1 MLQINT
7 RELCQ
12 LLKVD
17 CTNIDNIHCNG
28 VGTDTRENLEG
39 QLFVALSGENFN
51 GADFIDDAQR
61 TGAMAAITNKPI
73 DSDIPILVVD
83 DTVAALTQLAQ
94 YHLSTIKPMVIG
106 ITGSN
111 GKTTVKNLLFNILNL
126 QAPTLATRGNLNNH
140 IGVPLTLLELTE
152 HHQYAIVE
160 MGANHLGEIAHLREI
175 AQPDIALVTNTGDA
189 HIGEFGGFENLVKA
203 KGEIYSSHS
212 QNIVNTNTGF
222 VGDLSF
228 GEGGDVF
235 ASGIDGNQFRLHI
248 GDQSIQIALQLIGRH
263 NIDNALAASACAHA
277 LGLSIEQ
284 IKQGL
289 EATPAEP
296 GRLNLIQVGN
306 MRLIDDSYNA
316 NPASIKAAIKTL
328 GEFTG
333 ERVIVLG
340 QMAELGE
347 DSDKLHAEVSKVA
360 HTGSDA
366 FYSFGNNTENY
377 QAQHF
382 NDAQALAEH
391 LSAHHAQATILFKG
405 SRIAKLE
412 QIITKI
418 AV

>member
-1 MLQINT
+1 MLRT
-7 RELCQ
+7 DTHSLCH
-12 LLKVD
+12 LLNLPTDGV
-17 CTNIDNIHCNG
+17 TNIAFSG
-28 VGTDTRENLEG
+28 VGTDTRQALNG
-39 QLFVALSGENFN
+39 QLFVALTGENFN
-51 GADFIDDAQR
+51 GADFIEAAEAA
-61 TGAMAAITNKPI
+61 GAVAAIVNKPVN
-73 DSDIPILVVD
+73 STLPTLVVP
-83 DTVAALTQLAQ
+83 DTLAALTTLAQ
-94 YHLSTIKPMVIG
+94 HHLQQIKPMVIG

-111 GKTTVKNLLFNILNL
+111 GKTTVKNLLNHMLSL

-140 IGVPLTLLELTE
+140 IGVPLTLLELE
-152 HHQYAIVE
+152 DQHQYAIIE

-175 AQPDIALVTNTGDA
+175 AKPDIALVTNTGDA

-203 KGEIYSSHS
+203 KGEIYSSYS
-212 QNIVNTNTGF
+212 QNIVNTQTTF
-222 VGDLSF
+222 MGDLSF
-228 GEGGDVF
+228 GEGGDIF
-235 ASGIDGNQFRLHI
+235 ASDIGGNQFQLHV
-248 GDQSIQIALQLIGRH
+248 GDQSVQVTLQLIGRH

-296 GRLNLIQVGN
+296 GRLKLIQAGE

-328 GEFTG
+328 GEFSG
-333 ERVIVLG
+333 EHVIVLG

-347 DSDKLHAEVSKVA
+347 DSDKLHTEVSQVA
-360 HTGSDA
+360 HASSDA
-366 FYSFGNNTENY
+366 FYSFGNNTEAY
-377 QAQHF
+377 QTQHF
-382 NDAQALAEH
+382 NDAQALADH
-391 LSAHHAQATILFKG
+391 LLSQHGQATILFKG

>member
-7 RELCQ
+7 YELCQ
-12 LLKVD
+12 LLGAD

-51 GADFIDDAQR
+51 GADFVDNAQR
-61 TGAMAAITNKPI
+61 AGAVAAITNKPV

-83 DTVAALTQLAQ
+83 DTLAALTQLAQ
-94 YHLSTIKPMVIG
+94 HHLSTIKPMVIG

-152 HHQYAIVE
+152 HHQYAIIE

-203 KGEIYSSHS
+203 KGEIYSGHS
-212 QNIVNTNTGF
+212 QNIVNTNTSF
-222 VGDLSF
+222 AGDLSF
-228 GEGGDVF
+228 GEDGDVF
-235 ASGIDGNQFRLHI
+235 ASEIDNNQFRLNLNNE
-248 GDQSIQIALQLIGRH
+248 SIQVGLQLIGRH
-263 NIDNALAASACAHA
+263 NIGNALAASACAHA
-277 LGLSIEQ
+277 LGLSLEQ

-289 EATPAEP
+289 EVTPAEP
-296 GRLNLIQVGN
+296 GRLALIQIGA
-306 MRLIDDSYNA
+306 MRIIDDSYNA
-316 NPASIKAAIKTL
+316 NPESIKAAIKTL

-333 ERVIVLG
+333 EKVIVLG
-340 QMAELGE
+340 RMAELGA
-347 DSDKLHAEVSKVA
+347 DSTQLHAEIGEIAKQ
-360 HTGSDA
+360 HSDV
-366 FYSFGNNTENY
+366 FYSFDENTEPY
-377 QAQHF
+377 QTQHF
-382 NDAQALAEH
+382 DSAQTLATH
-391 LSAHHAQATILFKG
+391 LSTHHTQATVLFKG

-412 QIITKI
+412 QIIAKI